1 MWQIVRTVVLV
12 SVVALSIASG
22 AAAKSGVELSSIPT
36 NLGPGDPWLVD
47 VRVYGDVGARAQ
59 STPPPVVRIRND
71 EAGVVRTF
79 RSTRIPG
86 TVGVFEVTIRFPE
99 EGLWQYGVRYGGR
112 LYEYDPIVIETPVA
126 APVSG
131 SQGGDP
137 QPGPALGTDDG
148 GFPLWPVVAGSLAA
162 ALLGALGIA
171 RLRGRRLA
179 PWPAA
184 PSSARTASRG
194 R

>member
-1 MWQIVRTVVLV
+1 M
-12 SVVALSIASG
+12 
-22 AAAKSGVELSSIPT
+22 
-36 NLGPGDPWLVD
+36 VD
-47 VRVYGDVGARAQ
+47 VRVIGDLGVPVRGA
-59 STPPPVVRIRND
+59 PPPVVRIRND

-99 EGLWQYGVRYGGR
+99 EGVWQYGVRYGGR
-112 LYEYDPIVIETPVA
+112 LYEYEPVVIETPVA
-126 APVSG
+126 APASG
-131 SQGGDP
+131 SQVGDP